1 MKIFVDHDYKR
12 LPAKD
17 SGTISV
23 QIYDRDGVVAEN
35 GIRPREDI
43 ATIGKPVFESIKNL
57 GVKISDEVMDFL
69 TLSLAVT
76 AADSFVVRDN
86 MFDGWTRDLNLTIRM
101 NKPKIWIANKV
112 LIEKALHFLSGDV
125 WSLNF
130 LGDGKLPP
138 EPSNSGNNR
147 KKINLNGINCVSLF
161 SGGLDSAIGVIDLIS
176 ANKTP
181 LLISHSYKGDKS
193 KQDFIANEI
202 RKKGS
207 LSRFSANAHPVGRGM
222 PRDITMRTRSINF
235 LAFALV
241 GANAAN
247 QENTPDFPI
256 YVPENGFISLNAPLT
271 IRRIGALSTRTTH
284 PFFIEMIQDLFNKL
298 KFNVKLLNPYQFSTK
313 GEMVKACSDK
323 SLLKKI
329 VSDTVSCSHWK
340 RKNKQCGYCVP
351 CMIRRASLLKGK
363 VIEKNDYHHGGYKT
377 LRGFVKN
384 RRDLSDDVISVMMAL
399 DNLSKRKTKS
409 WIMKSGKLNSQDIDD
424 FDRVF
429 KMGLNEVK
437 AFLKQEN
444 LL

>member
-12 LPAKD
+12 LPEKD
-17 SGTISV
+17 SDTISV
-23 QIYDRDGVVAEN
+23 QIYDRDGVIAEN
-35 GIRPREDI
+35 GIRPRKDI
-43 ATIGKPVFESIKNL
+43 ATIGKPVLEAIKNL
-57 GVKISDEVMDFL
+57 GVKISDEAMDFL

-86 MFDGWTRDLNLTIRM
+86 MYDGWTRDLNLTMRM
-101 NKPKIWIANKV
+101 IKPKIWIDNKG

-130 LGDGKLPP
+130 LADGKLPP
-138 EPSNSGNNR
+138 EPSNSVNNR
-147 KKINLNGINCVSLF
+147 KKINLHGIDCVSLF

-176 ANKTP
+176 SNKTP

-193 KQDFIANEI
+193 KQDSIANEI
-202 RKKGS
+202 RKKGD

-247 QENTPDFPI
+247 QDNTPDFPI

-271 IRRIGALSTRTTH
+271 IRRIGSLSTRTTH
-284 PFFIEMIQDLFNKL
+284 PFFIEMIQELFNKL
-298 KFNVKLLNPYQFSTK
+298 KFNVKLLNPYQFLTK
-313 GEMVKACSDK
+313 GEMVRACSDK
-323 SLLKKI
+323 SLLNEI

-351 CMIRRASLLKGK
+351 CMIRRSSLLKGN
-363 VIEKNDYHHGGYKT
+363 VTEINNYHHGGYKT
-377 LRGFVKN
+377 LRSFVKN

-399 DNLSKRKTKS
+399 NNLSKHKTKS
-409 WIMKSGKLNSQDIDD
+409 WIMKSGKLNSQDINN

-429 KMGLNEVK
+429 NMGLNEVK

-444 LL
+444 LI